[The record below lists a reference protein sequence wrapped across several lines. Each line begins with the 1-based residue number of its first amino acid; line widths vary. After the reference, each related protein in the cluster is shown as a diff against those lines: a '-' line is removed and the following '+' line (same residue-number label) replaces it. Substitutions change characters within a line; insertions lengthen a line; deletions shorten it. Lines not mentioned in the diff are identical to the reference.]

1 MRARITAITHHGL
14 VRDHNEDCLGWDG
27 WALNG
32 ENTRPISVDL
42 EVTRPVIVV
51 VCDGMGGHAGGET
64 ASRLATTLLTDPAA
78 IQDPDEDTMR
88 SLLQQTA
95 DRINTTA
102 EQLPALT
109 GMGCTVVGV
118 VLYPDG
124 NTLVFNVGDSRC
136 YRLEG
141 RYLAQL
147 SCDHR
152 VPDSGALTQ
161 ALGGGQRMILTP
173 DFFTCRL
180 PPEPGLL
187 LSTDGLDD
195 YTDFADV
202 EARVV
207 KAGPRLVTDLC
218 DLALAGGGGDNI
230 TILQVA
236 SIEGDTGG

>member
-32 ENTRPISVDL
+32 ENTRPISMDL
-42 EVTRPVIVV
+42 NVTRPVIVV

-78 IQDPDEDTMR
+78 IEDPTEDTMR
-88 SLLQQTA
+88 ALLQHTA
-95 DRINTTA
+95 DTINATA
-102 EQLPALT
+102 EQQPALG

-124 NTLVFNVGDSRC
+124 NALIFNVGDSRC
-136 YRLEG
+136 YRAEG

-147 SCDHR
+147 SNDHR
-152 VPDSGALTQ
+152 IPDSGALTQ
-161 ALGGGQRMILTP
+161 ALGGGRRMILAP
-173 DFFTCRL
+173 DFFTCPL
-180 PPEPGLL
+180 PSDPGLI

-195 YTDFADV
+195 YADFADV
-202 EARVV
+202 EARVLQ
-207 KAGPRLVTDLC
+207 AGPDLIPDLC